1 MIDYPTWQRMKDM
14 AERDRMTAAQ
24 IARELGLCARTVRE
38 WLKEPYRPRKRAR
51 RSSMLDPFK
60 GRIMGML
67 QQHPSYSA
75 VQVLSILRDQSFTG
89 GITTVKEYIQQ
100 IRPRGREAYL
110 TLSFAPGECVQV
122 DWGSGEM
129 ITVGSTRRRLSFFV
143 MVLGYSRMLYVEF
156 TLGQSQEQFLS
167 CHRHAF
173 EFFGG
178 VPAKI
183 MCDNCKTAV
192 LSHPYGLPPL
202 VNPRYA
208 DFARHYGFSVRA
220 CNIRKAHEKG
230 MVENA
235 VGYVK
240 HNFLVGRPITEFAS
254 LNPAVAVWR
263 DETANV
269 RIHGRTRTRPVDM
282 FVAEKSMLQPL
293 PPHPYDCAIVEM
305 VVVNSQFRV
314 RVDGNRYSVPSAY
327 AGRKLLLKL
336 YPKRL
341 CLYDGEQLVAE
352 HLRSYDRAQDIENP
366 EHVKPLLERKR
377 RADEQH
383 LLKRFLSLSPQAES
397 YYRQLAERKLS
408 WRLHLRKIVA
418 LADVYGAEKVARA
431 IEDALVYQAFAS
443 DYIANI
449 LEQRE
454 RKLPEPGPLMLLR
467 KQDQL
472 DLELPDPDLSVYS
485 AEGGSACGGEPDN
498 TEGDNIHE
506 PQA

>member
-1 MIDYPTWQRMKDM
+1 MIDYATWHRMKEL
-14 AERDRMTAAQ
+14 AERGRLTAAQ
-24 IARELGLCARTVRE
+24 IARELGLAASTVRG
-38 WLKEPYRPRKRAR
+38 WLKEPYRPRNRAR
-51 RSSMLDPFK
+51 RASMLDPFK

-67 QQHPSYSA
+67 QEHPSYSA
-75 VQVLSILRDQSFTG
+75 VQILAILRDQCFTG
-89 GITTVKEYIQQ
+89 RITTVRDYIQQ
-100 IRPRGREAYL
+100 VRPRDREAYL
-110 TLSFAPGECVQV
+110 TLSFAPGECAQV

-129 ITVGSTRRRLSFFV
+129 ISVGSTRRRLSFFV

-156 TLGQSQEQFLS
+156 TLGQSQEHFLS

-192 LSHPYGLPPL
+192 LSHLYGVTPVL
-202 VNPRYA
+202 NPRYV
-208 DFARHYGFSVRA
+208 DFARHYGFIVRA
-220 CNIRKAHEKG
+220 CNVRQAHEKG
-230 MVENA
+230 IVENA

-240 HNFLVGRPITEFAS
+240 HNFLAGRPITEFAS
-254 LNPAVAVWR
+254 LNPAVAIWL
-263 DETANV
+263 EHTANV
-269 RIHGRTRTRPVDM
+269 RIHGRTRRRPVDM
-282 FVAEKSMLQPL
+282 FVAEKPMLQPL
-293 PPHPYDCAIVEM
+293 PVHPYDCALVET

-314 RVDGNRYSVPSAY
+314 RVDANRYSVPAAY

-336 YPKRL
+336 YPERL
-341 CLYDGEQLVAE
+341 CLYEGERLVAE
-352 HLRSYDRAQDIENP
+352 HLRSYDRGQDIENP
-366 EHVKPLLERKR
+366 EHAKPLLERKR
-377 RADEQH
+377 RADDQH
-383 LLKRFLSLSPQAES
+383 LLKRFLSLSPQAEN

-431 IEDALVYQAFAS
+431 IEDALVYHAFAS

-454 RKLPEPGPLMLLR
+454 RRLPEPGPLTLLR

-472 DLELPDPDLSVYS
+472 DLELPDPDLSVY
-485 AEGGSACGGEPDN
+485 EPK
-498 TEGDNIHE
+498 EGDNTHE
-506 PQA
+506 PEA

>member
-1 MIDYPTWQRMKDM
+1 MIDYAIWQRMKDM
-14 AERDRMTAAQ
+14 AEREKMTAAQ
-24 IARELGLCARTVRE
+24 IARELGLCARTVRG

-51 RSSMLDPFK
+51 RASILDPFK

-67 QQHPSYSA
+67 QQYPYSA
-75 VQVLSILRDQSFTG
+75 VQIHSFLREGGFTG
-89 GITTVKEYIQQ
+89 GITIVKDYIRQ

-110 TLSFAPGECVQV
+110 TLSFAPGECAQV
-122 DWGSGEM
+122 DWGSADM

-178 VPAKI
+178 VPSKI

-192 LSHPYGLPPL
+192 LSHPYGLQPL

-235 VGYVK
+235 VGYVR
-240 HNFLVGRPITEFAS
+240 HNFLTGRPLSEFTS

-269 RIHGRTRTRPVDM
+269 RIHGRTRNRPVDM
-282 FVAEKSMLQPL
+282 FVAEKPALQPL
-293 PPHPYDCAIVEM
+293 PAHPYDCALVET

-314 RVDGNRYSVPSAY
+314 RVDANRYSVPASY

-336 YPKRL
+336 YPERL
-341 CLYDGEQLVAE
+341 CLYEGEKLVAE
-352 HLRSYDRAQDIENP
+352 HLRSYDRCQDIEHP
-366 EHVKPLLERKR
+366 EHARPVLERKR

-397 YYRQLAERKLS
+397 YYRHLAERKLS
-408 WRLHLRKIVA
+408 WRLHLRRIVA

-431 IEDALVYQAFAS
+431 IEDALVYHAFAS

-454 RKLPEPGPLMLLR
+454 RKLPDPGPLTLLR

-472 DLELPDPDLSVYS
+472 DLDLPDPDLSVYEPK
-485 AEGGSACGGEPDN
+485 EGENA
-498 TEGDNIHE
+498 HE

>member
-1 MIDYPTWQRMKDM
+1 
-14 AERDRMTAAQ
+14 
-24 IARELGLCARTVRE
+24 
-38 WLKEPYRPRKRAR
+38 
-51 RSSMLDPFK
+51 MLDPFK
-60 GRIMGML
+60 GLILGML
-67 QQHPSYSA
+67 QNHPYSA
-75 VQVLSILRDQSFTG
+75 VQVLPILRDQGFTG

-100 IRPRGREAYL
+100 VRPKERQAYL
-110 TLSFAPGECVQV
+110 TLSFAPGECAQV
-122 DWGSGEM
+122 DWGSSEM
-129 ITVGSTRRRLSFFV
+129 IPVGSTRRRLSFFV
-143 MVLGYSRMLYVEF
+143 MVLGYSRLLYVEF

-192 LSHPYGLPPL
+192 LSHPYGLAPL
-202 VNPRYA
+202 LNPRYA
-208 DFARHYGFSVRA
+208 DFSLHYGFSVKA
-220 CNIRKAHEKG
+220 CNVRQAHEKG
-230 MVENA
+230 MAENS

-240 HNFLVGRPITEFAS
+240 HNFLSGRPIVEFAS
-254 LNPAVAVWR
+254 LNPAAGIWL
-263 DETANV
+263 EQTANV
-269 RIHGRTRTRPVDM
+269 RIHGRTRRRPVDL
-282 FVAEKSMLQPL
+282 FVAEKPLLQPL
-293 PPHPYDCAIVEM
+293 PVHPYDCALVET

-314 RVDGNRYSVPSAY
+314 RVDGNRYSVPATY

-336 YPKRL
+336 LPERL
-341 CLYDGEQLVAE
+341 CLYEGEKLVAE
-352 HLRSYDRAQDIENP
+352 HPRSYDRGQDIENP
-366 EHVKPLLERKR
+366 EHVQPLLERKH

-383 LLKRFLSLSPQAES
+383 LLKRFLSLSSQAEN

-418 LADVYGAEKVARA
+418 LADVYGVEKVARA
-431 IEDALVYQAFAS
+431 IEDALVYRAFAS

-454 RKLPEPGPLMLLR
+454 RRLPDPGPLTLLR

-472 DLELPDPDLSVYS
+472 DLELPAPDLSVY
-485 AEGGSACGGEPDN
+485 EPK
-498 TEGDNIHE
+498 EGDNPHD